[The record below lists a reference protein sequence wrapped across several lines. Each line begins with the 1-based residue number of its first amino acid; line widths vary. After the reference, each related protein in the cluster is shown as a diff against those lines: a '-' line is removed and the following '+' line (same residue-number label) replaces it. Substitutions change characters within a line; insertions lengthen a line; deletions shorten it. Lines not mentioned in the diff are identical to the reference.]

1 MIGKLKGILDQVTL
15 TQVLLD
21 VNGVGYVVTCS
32 ARTLRRLGAI
42 GTAASLLVE
51 TQVRE
56 DAINLFGFVDAE
68 EQEWFRLLTTVQGVG
83 AKVALAIL
91 GAVGPERL
99 AQVIAAQDKTALTE
113 ADGVGPKLA
122 LRVVTELK
130 DKVAALTGF
139 SEGVTPNGT
148 VARAREALASV
159 VPSSAAADAVSAL
172 VNLGYRR
179 AEAFAAVASVGRAYP
194 DAKLDAL
201 IRAALAE
208 LSGAE
213 KVA

>member
-1 MIGKLKGILDQVTL
+1 MIGKLKGILDHVTL

-32 ARTLRRLGAI
+32 ARTLRRMGAV
-42 GTAASLLVE
+42 GTSVALLIE

-56 DAINLFGFVDAE
+56 DAISLFGFVDAA

-91 GAVGPERL
+91 GAIGPERL

-130 DKVAALTGF
+130 DKVAALAGL
-139 SEGVTPNGT
+139 SSCGAGGGVEH
-148 VARAREALASV
+148 AHAAMAQV
-159 VPSSAAADAVSAL
+159 VPASAAADAVSAL
-172 VNLGYRR
+172 ANLGYRR
-179 AEAFAAVASVGRAYP
+179 AEAFAAVSGAARANP

-201 IRAALAE
+201 IRMALAE

>member
-32 ARTLRRLGAI
+32 ARTLRRLGAV
-42 GTAASLLVE
+42 GTAAGLLIE

-56 DAINLFGFVDAE
+56 DAISLFGFADAE
-68 EQEWFRLLTTVQGVG
+68 EQEWFRLLMTVQGVG

-99 AQVIAAQDKTALTE
+99 AQVIAAQDKTALTQ

-130 DKVAALTGF
+130 DKVAALAGL
-139 SEGVTPNGT
+139 SGGGAAA
-148 VARAREALASV
+148 ARAQEALAHV
-159 VPSSAAADAVSAL
+159 VPASAAADAVSAL

-179 AEAFAAVASVGRAYP
+179 AEAFAAVASAARADP

-201 IRAALAE
+201 IRVALAE